1 MAFSDPGGRLP
12 VLVSGAGVAGLTLA
26 YWLLRAG
33 RRPVLVE
40 TAPAP
45 RTGGYMIDFWGPG
58 FEVAERMGL
67 GERLRQV
74 GCRIAEL
81 RLVDTRGRPRVR
93 LPLAA
98 FERALGERYVS
109 LLRSDLAR
117 ELLARVQD
125 RVEIR
130 FDDEI
135 VDLTET
141 RRGVEVT
148 FRRGAPQ
155 RFELVIGADGAHS
168 KVRQRAFPGADATVP
183 LGRYVAAFT
192 ARHYPHPAELAYVSR
207 TIAGRQ
213 AVRCALKDGRT
224 AFFLILTVA
233 AAGGRALDTSGAQ
246 RAMLAEAFGGIGWEG
261 ADIVQALDRADDL
274 YFDAVAQVRLPTWS
288 AGRVALTGDAAWAPS
303 LLAGEGASFAMA
315 GAYILAAEL
324 ASHPV
329 DHRRAFAGYE
339 RRLRGYIVKKQ
350 NAALRMGGWFAP
362 KTALGVVIR
371 NQLTRLAALPG
382 FSQLLVGPM
391 VDDDLELPTPDWRC

>member
-12 VLVSGAGVAGLTLA
+12 VLVSGAGVAGLALA

-58 FEVAERMGL
+58 FEVAERMGAAQ
-67 GERLRQV
+67 RLRAI

-81 RLVDTRGRPRVR
+81 RLVDARGRPFVR

-98 FERALGERYVS
+98 FERELGERYVS
-109 LLRSDLAR
+109 LLRSDLAAQ
-117 ELLARVQD
+117 LLACVED
-125 RVEIR
+125 RVDIR

-135 VDLTET
+135 VGLAET
-141 RRGVEVT
+141 GRGVDVM

-168 KVRQRAFPGADATVP
+168 KVRRLAFGAAEATVP

-192 ARHYPHPAELAYVSR
+192 ARDYPHGAELAYVSR
-207 TIAGRQ
+207 TVAGRQ

-224 AFFLILTVA
+224 AFFLVLTDAV
-233 AAGGRALDTSGAQ
+233 AGGQRLDTADRQ
-246 RAMLAEAFGGIGWEG
+246 REMLTQAFSGIGWE
-261 ADIVQALDRADDL
+261 ARDIVQALNRADDL
-274 YFDAVAQVRLPTWS
+274 YFDAVAQVRLPMWS

-315 GAYILAAEL
+315 GAYLLAGELAA
-324 ASHPV
+324 HPY
-329 DHRRAFAGYE
+329 DHRSAFVAYE
-339 RRLRGYIVKKQ
+339 RRLRRYIVKKQ

-382 FSQLLVGPM
+382 FAQLMVGPM
-391 VDDDLELPTPDWRC
+391 VADDLELPVYDWRC

>member
-26 YWLLRAG
+26 YWLQRAG

-45 RTGGYMIDFWGPG
+45 RAGGYMIDFWGPG
-58 FEVAERMGL
+58 FTVAERMGL
-67 GERLRQV
+67 AARLREV
-74 GCRIAEL
+74 GCRVAEL
-81 RLVDTRGRPRVR
+81 RLVDGRGRPSVR
-93 LPLAA
+93 LPLSA

-109 LLRSDLAR
+109 LLRSDLAA
-117 ELLARVQD
+117 ELLARVRD
-125 RVEIR
+125 SIEIR

-135 VDLTET
+135 IGLAQTGQGVD
-141 RRGVEVT
+141 VM

-155 RFELVIGADGAHS
+155 RFDLVIGADGAHS
-168 KVRQRAFPGADATVP
+168 KVRRLAFEGVDPTVP

-192 ARHYPHPAELAYVSR
+192 ARDYPHPAELAYVSR

-224 AFFLILTVA
+224 AFFLILTDEAV
-233 AAGGRALDTSGAQ
+233 GKRRLDSIDHQ
-246 RAMLAEAFGGIGWEG
+246 RGLLTEAFRGIGWE
-261 ADIVQALDRADDL
+261 AKDILRALNRASDL
-274 YFDAVAQVRLPTWS
+274 YFDAVAQVRLPAWS
-288 AGRVALTGDAAWAPS
+288 KGRVALTGDAAWAPS
-303 LLAGEGASFAMA
+303 LLAGEGSSFAMA
-315 GAYILAAEL
+315 GAYLLAGELAA
-324 ASHPV
+324 HPF
-329 DHRRAFAGYE
+329 DHRRAFTAYE

-362 KTALGVVIR
+362 KTGLGVFIR

-382 FSQLLVGPM
+382 FMQLLVGPM
-391 VDDDLELPTPDWRC
+391 VDDDLGLPDFDWRC